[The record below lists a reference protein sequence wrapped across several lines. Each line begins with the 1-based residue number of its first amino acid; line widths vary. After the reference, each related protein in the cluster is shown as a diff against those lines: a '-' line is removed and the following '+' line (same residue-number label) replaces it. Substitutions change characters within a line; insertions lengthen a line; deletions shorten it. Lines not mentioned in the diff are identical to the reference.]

1 MSSNGWRNVRIED
14 SIVEIIDGDRGV
26 NYPKQDEFFDSG
38 YCLFLN
44 AGNVTAD
51 DFNFEKAQ
59 FITEEK
65 DNLLR
70 KGKLTR
76 NDIVLTTR
84 GTVGNV
90 AHFDDSIKY
99 DNIRINSGMVIF
111 RIDESRREIFTKYF
125 YYFLKSPIFKE
136 RVLSHSSGSA
146 QPQLPIK
153 DLKQIEISLPSFET
167 QHRIAD
173 ILSALDEKIKLNRQT
188 NVTLEAITQAIFKEW
203 FVDFN
208 FPGATSEMVESEL
221 GMIPRG
227 WRVGSFR
234 DILNNELG
242 GDWGEDNSFEGSVP
256 AISLRGTDLEKLK
269 SFGYAPEA
277 PLRWV
282 KGSSLEK
289 RKITSKDILIA
300 GSGLG
305 PIGRSIYYASILQDI
320 YPYPIIYSN
329 FCKKLR
335 AESPAYAIYAERLLE
350 LIYINGEMR
359 QFFTGTSI
367 PNLDIQ
373 SLLAYKII
381 IPQAHILEEYY
392 KRIGKSKF
400 DFLFNPENIYL
411 TQIRDVL
418 LPKLMS
424 GEIEV

>member
-1 MSSNGWRNVRIED
+1 MSSRGWNIWKIGDIGRIVTGKTPPTQNLNNFGDRYPFITPRDMLGQKRIQKTERYLSEEGKTTVKNCLLPANSICVSCIGSDMGKVVMTTTDSVTNQQLNSVICKASFDPDFVYYALLNISDELRNVGHHSTAVPI
-14 SIVEIIDGDRGV
+14 
-26 NYPKQDEFFDSG
+26 
-38 YCLFLN
+38 LN
-44 AGNVTAD
+44 KT
-51 DFNFEKAQ
+51 DFSNFE
-59 FITEEK
+59 ITAP
-65 DNLLR
+65 D
-70 KGKLTR
+70 
-76 NDIVLTTR
+76 
-84 GTVGNV
+84 TV
-90 AHFDDSIKY
+90 
-99 DNIRINSGMVIF
+99 
-111 RIDESRREIFTKYF
+111 
-125 YYFLKSPIFKE
+125 
-136 RVLSHSSGSA
+136 
-146 QPQLPIK
+146 
-153 DLKQIEISLPSFET
+153 T
-167 QHRIAD
+167 QHRIAA
-173 ILSALDEKIKLNRQT
+173 ILSALDEKIELNHQT
-188 NVTLEAITQAIFKEW
+188 NATLETIAQAIFKEW

-208 FPGATSEMVESEL
+208 FPGATSEMVESKL

-234 DILNNELG
+234 DILNNEIG

-289 RKITSKDILIA
+289 RKLTSKDILIA

-320 YPYPIIYSN
+320 YAYPIIYSN

-335 AESPAYAIYAERLLE
+335 AETPAYAIYAERLLE

-381 IPQAHILEEYY
+381 IPQADILEEYY
-392 KRIGKSKF
+392 KRIGKAKF
-400 DFLFNPENIYL
+400 GFLFNPENIYL
-411 TQIRDVL
+411 TQIRDGL